1 MRRYTCECAAPSFA
15 NTSQRIVKHLPA
27 RETHLTGFHGRWHN
41 GGMSVVRTILLAGVV
56 TTMAC
61 PARGEPYDPTLMPNR
76 VHGYGHCYPFASCA
90 SYRQFQILE
99 QRRQQSEELRRQQQV
114 PVTLEKPPQGGR
126 STTPTDEAEV
136 QPDYIG
142 SGQIREQ
149 YQESGETLPEFL
161 DRGVL
166 PSR

>member
-1 MRRYTCECAAPSFA
+1 MRRYTRECAAPSFA
-15 NTSQRIVKHLPA
+15 NPCQRIVKHLRE
-27 RETHLTGFHGRWHN
+27 RETHLTSSYGRWHN
-41 GGMSVVRTILLAGVV
+41 GQMSAVRTILLAGFV
-56 TTMAC
+56 TAMAC
-61 PARGEPYDPTLMPNR
+61 PARGEPYDPPPMPYR
-76 VHGYGHCYPFASCA
+76 AHGYGRCYPFASCA

-99 QRRQQSEELRRQQQV
+99 QRRQQSEELRRKQQS
-114 PVTLEKPPQGGR
+114 PVTFGKSPQGGQ

-142 SGQIREQ
+142 SGQIRDQ